1 MKPARHPRRVW
12 HALELAFVREHYPH
26 FATEDI
32 AHVLGR
38 PVRQVYSTAYLL
50 GVHKTHEYL
59 ASAASGRIRGQQH
72 TGRLHRFPKGHVPW
86 NKGRPMPEHVRTAAA
101 ATQFKPGHRPQTWV
115 PVGSTRLSKD
125 RTLQVKLTDT
135 GYTPRDWVPLALL
148 VWEAAHGPAPAGHV
162 VVARPPLRIPTN
174 PLAICAADL
183 ECITR
188 AELMRRNSIHAR
200 LPKPLVEV
208 ARLRGALKRQ
218 INRLAAKEAAPHE

>member
-1 MKPARHPRRVW
+1 MARSGRWHP
-12 HALELAFVREHYPH
+12 LELAFLREHYADT
-26 FATEDI
+26 ATADI
-32 AHVLGR
+32 AFVLR
-38 PVRQVYSTAYLL
+38 RAIK
-50 GVHKTHEYL
+50 GVHAKAHDL
-59 ASAASGRIRGQQH
+59 GLLKSAAWLSSAASGRIRAQQH
-72 TGRLHRFPKGHVPW
+72 AGRMSRFPKGHVPW

-162 VVARPPLRIPTN
+162 VVARPPLRIPTD
-174 PLAICAADL
+174 PLAITAADL
-183 ECITR
+183 ECISR